1 MNMNYKP
8 SNDENIFR
16 PMSESAPSGFVKLK
30 TKSQVAKEA
39 VEFFGKKE
47 NIFKIKWSKNKE
59 KDLEVKK
66 NILSEKELNKQ
77 IEDLKVQIIQ
87 FKKDK
92 EKLVQEFNIY
102 KKKELSSL
110 MKQINPII
118 AEYVKEKTIDLVLDK
133 KNILIGEKPINK
145 LNDLFGEIS
154 LVNEIDSSQ
163 DRCNIIFDSNYLSF
177 KQIISHIDNLQSRK
191 KIKFWFLS
199 EDYSY
204 VIGSSGMNQKGNI
217 IFFD

>member
-1 MNMNYKP
+1 M
-8 SNDENIFR
+8 
-16 PMSESAPSGFVKLK
+16 
-30 TKSQVAKEA
+30 
-39 VEFFGKKE
+39 
-47 NIFKIKWSKNKE
+47 KI
-59 KDLEVKK
+59 
-66 NILSEKELNKQ
+66 
-77 IEDLKVQIIQ
+77 
-87 FKKDK
+87 
-92 EKLVQEFNIY
+92 
-102 KKKELSSL
+102 
-110 MKQINPII
+110 
-118 AEYVKEKTIDLVLDK
+118 K

-177 KQIISHIDNLQSRK
+177 KQIISHIDNLKNGK
-191 KIKFWFLS
+191 KIKFWFLP